1 MLKHEFHA
9 LFRAPW
15 RTGLFALLLAAAVA
29 AASLG
34 GGLLAATDKSLTA
47 LEEKYT
53 TIAILNAGY
62 FDSISHAALKDSME
76 NSGVAHLDKREIY
89 GGYIEGIH
97 TLTSLE
103 EARMLRKQYRE
114 GEVGWEQLGGESFF
128 DEAYKK
134 VILLVTC
141 IKSETETLQA
151 DSQKNRSED
160 ACLFQGPFSTY
171 TLQVEQV
178 LSAHEDYAIPA
189 ILSYH
194 DILDGETD
202 FLEVGKR
209 YVVQGEI
216 AFDIEPGQEQ
226 GSLSIESE
234 TYHNEKT
241 GEIESK
247 SKPIFILEGT
257 LEELL
262 AGGSGAEIARRLQEC
277 RIANQSIDVITTE
290 CTNSILQF
298 NRGDLYVVEGR
309 NFTKKEHAAAAQVC
323 LMSQKLALKNGI
335 SVGDTVAIDMYRTS
349 FVTWDLNWARI
360 PFSSYWGNELLGKKI
375 YKIIGLFNTPEWDS
389 TYMKMSLSPN
399 TVIVPADIQNGE
411 VGYLPKAMYAAIVQN
426 GHGEDFL
433 AEMEAL
439 EPGSSNNFVIYDQG
453 YSEVAPAMEAFAKNA
468 RLVAAGC
475 AAVFALAGGMFLAL
489 ARAKH
494 RHDLGVMRSLG
505 AAKQKAFFAFL
516 VRCTVPVLFGGV
528 LGCAAAQL
536 LFGRAAAL
544 LGEEGLVAQ
553 PVGAMWIIALGC
565 ALALTGLAAAAGAGL
580 VKKKPQE
587 LMREGKE

>member
-76 NSGVAHLDKREIY
+76 NSCVAHLDKREIY

-141 IKSETETLQA
+141 IKSETETLQV
-151 DSQKNRSED
+151 DPQKNGSED
-160 ACLFQGPFSTY
+160 ACLFQRPFSAY
-171 TLQVEQV
+171 TLRVEQV

-189 ILSYH
+189 MLSYH

-202 FLEVGKR
+202 LLEVGKR

-247 SKPIFILEGT
+247 SKPIFMLEGT

-323 LMSQKLALKNGI
+323 LMSEKLALKNGI

-360 PFSSYWGNELLGKKI
+360 PFSSYWGNELLGKKE

-439 EPGSSNNFVIYDQG
+439 EPGSSNHFVIYDQG

-505 AAKQKAFFAFL
+505 ATKQKAFSAFL
-516 VRCTVPVLFGGV
+516 VRCAVPVLFGGA

-536 LFGRAAAL
+536 LFGRAVAL

-553 PVGAMWIIALGC
+553 PIGAMWLIALGC
-565 ALALTGLAAAAGAGL
+565 ALALTGLAAAVGAGL

-587 LMREGKE
+587 LMQEGKE

>member
-76 NSGVAHLDKREIY
+76 NSCVAHLDKREIY

-141 IKSETETLQA
+141 IKSETETLQV
-151 DSQKNRSED
+151 DPQKNGSED
-160 ACLFQGPFSTY
+160 ACLFQGPFSAY
-171 TLQVEQV
+171 TLRVEQV

-189 ILSYH
+189 MLSYH

-202 FLEVGKR
+202 LLEVGKR

-247 SKPIFILEGT
+247 SKPIFMLEST

-262 AGGSGAEIARRLQEC
+262 AGGL
-277 RIANQSIDVITTE
+277 
-290 CTNSILQF
+290 L
-298 NRGDLYVVEGR
+298 
-309 NFTKKEHAAAAQVC
+309 
-323 LMSQKLALKNGI
+323 
-335 SVGDTVAIDMYRTS
+335 
-349 FVTWDLNWARI
+349 FVT
-360 PFSSYWGNELLGKKI
+360 
-375 YKIIGLFNTPEWDS
+375 IGSGFLFIGCIFENVS
-389 TYMKMSLSPN
+389 GL
-399 TVIVPADIQNGE
+399 TV
-411 VGYLPKAMYAAIVQN
+411 K
-426 GHGEDFL
+426 
-433 AEMEAL
+433 
-439 EPGSSNNFVIYDQG
+439 
-453 YSEVAPAMEAFAKNA
+453 
-468 RLVAAGC
+468 C
-475 AAVFALAGGMFLAL
+475 AADAV
-489 ARAKH
+489 
-494 RHDLGVMRSLG
+494 
-505 AAKQKAFFAFL
+505 
-516 VRCTVPVLFGGV
+516 
-528 LGCAAAQL
+528 
-536 LFGRAAAL
+536 
-544 LGEEGLVAQ
+544 
-553 PVGAMWIIALGC
+553 
-565 ALALTGLAAAAGAGL
+565 
-580 VKKKPQE
+580 
-587 LMREGKE
+587 